1 MSRLWIR
8 LIRHH
13 KIARQATVECAW
25 GDQRDVL
32 RDACHELDVPA
43 PIWLNKNENEFE
55 QFRHTAFNADSFVE
69 SIAFDRMEIEF
80 LDDTEKKRVSRD
92 PRNAFGDI

>member
-13 KIARQATVECAW
+13 RIARQQTVDCPW
-25 GDQRDVL
+25 GGQHEAL
-32 RDACHELDVPA
+32 REACHELDVPA

-55 QFRHTAFNADSFVE
+55 QFRRTAFTADSFVE
-69 SIAFDRMEIEF
+69 SVSFDRMEVEYI
-80 LDDTEKKRVSRD
+80 D
-92 PRNAFGDI
+92 PEARSKVNERYL

>member
-13 KIARQATVECAW
+13 RIARQMTVDCAW
-25 GDQRDVL
+25 GDE
-32 RDACHELDVPA
+32 RDALREACHDMDVPA

-55 QFRHTAFNADSFVE
+55 QFRRTAFTADSFVE
-69 SIAFDRMEIEF
+69 SVSFDRMEIEF
-80 LDDTEKKRVSRD
+80 LDDKDKKRKSRD
-92 PRNAFGDI
+92 PRND

>member
-13 KIARQATVECAW
+13 RIARQQTVDCPW
-25 GDQRDVL
+25 GGQHEAL
-32 RDACHELDVPA
+32 REACHELDVPA

-55 QFRHTAFNADSFVE
+55 QFRRTAFTADSFVE
-69 SIAFDRMEIEF
+69 SVSFDRMEVEF
-80 LDDTEKKRVSRD
+80 LDDDKKRGRPD
-92 PRNAFGDI
+92 PRNVF

>member
-13 KIARQATVECAW
+13 RITRQMTVDCAW
-25 GDQRDVL
+25 GDE
-32 RDACHELDVPA
+32 RDALREACHDLDVPA

-55 QFRHTAFNADSFVE
+55 QFRRTAFTADSFVE
-69 SIAFDRMEIEF
+69 SVSFDRMEIEF
-80 LDDTEKKRVSRD
+80 LDDEDKKRKSRD
-92 PRNAFGDI
+92 PRNDFGDF

>member
-13 KIARQATVECAW
+13 RIARQQTVDCPW
-25 GDQRDVL
+25 GGQHEAL

-55 QFRHTAFNADSFVE
+55 QFRRTAFTADSFVE
-69 SIAFDRMEIEF
+69 SVSFDRMEVEF
-80 LDDTEKKRVSRD
+80 LDDEKKRGRPD
-92 PRNAFGDI
+92 PRNVF